1 MSTRSIKKIIP
12 ARKVNMGGHLLDQSL
27 PSIEAD
33 YIDPFLL
40 IHHWKNIAPGGERQQ
55 EVGVGPHPHRGFSP
69 VTFIYKGDIQHRD
82 SLGNNATVDEGGTQW
97 MFAGKGITHSERPSK
112 KLAEEG
118 GEIEF
123 IQFWVNAPSKTKMDA
138 AFYKPISKS
147 ETPTIKKDGHTIQVV
162 CGEYDGIKGSVE
174 YYSPLVLLRV
184 DIKSSTELSLN
195 LNSSFNTIIYQ
206 LDGSLAVNE
215 KESDAKE
222 LIWFNQDGETINITA
237 NKDTRF
243 IVLAGEPLN
252 EPIKSYGPF
261 VMNTQTEIMEA
272 IRDSQV
278 GKMGVLI
285 EEFEK

>member
-1 MSTRSIKKIIP
+1 MSMKSIKKIIP
-12 ARKVNMGGHLLDQSL
+12 ARKVNMGGHLLDQPL

-40 IHHWKNIAPGGERQQ
+40 IHHWKNIAPGGERQR
-55 EVGVGPHPHRGFSP
+55 EVGVGPHSHRGFSP

-118 GEIEF
+118 GELEF
-123 IQFWVNAPSKTKMDA
+123 IQFWVNAPSKNKMDT
-138 AFYKPISKS
+138 AFYKPISKA
-147 ETPTIKKDGHTIQVV
+147 ETPTIKKDGHSIQVV

-184 DIKSSTELSLN
+184 DIKSSAELSLK

-206 LDGSLAVNE
+206 LNGSLTVNG
-215 KESDAKE
+215 KESEAKD
-222 LIWFNQDGETINITA
+222 LIWFDQDGETINIIA

-243 IVLAGEPLN
+243 IVLAGEPIN
-252 EPIKSYGPF
+252 EPMKSYGPF
-261 VMNTQTEIMEA
+261 VMNNQTEIMEA

-278 GKMGVLI
+278 GKMGVLV
-285 EEFEK
+285 EEFE